1 MVRSS
6 LRVTLLHVMEIA
18 AGVAAVMVVLVGVL
32 FWQLSKG
39 PVSFGRFT
47 SQIESI
53 LSASGNNIDVKV
65 SEALL
70 VWSQE
75 DRTINLTAVDVEIND
90 GNGILIGQVPTIE
103 IDVSIPDLLKG
114 RMTLTR
120 IELQGPSAMIVR
132 RRNGT
137 FELGFPQEA
146 EIKAQ
151 PVNQGRGKVFS
162 WLIDELNSETRS
174 RSPIASLQRFTISD
188 AEIEFYDETSGSL
201 WVAPRALVS
210 IARGQAGLAWNMSGD
225 VRIGPE
231 NVQVTMI
238 GHIDPQTN
246 EIDSSLEFSDFSPA
260 SFASK
265 SNYFSDLSEL
275 NFPIR
280 GEARIQI
287 DSNGELKHADLE
299 LAVGEGSF
307 RFAEFGEEI
316 VPVEYGAFSAEY
328 DGDRQWFD
336 IRRLHFVAGENKATL
351 GGTAQVSFT
360 TEQQFKVLG
369 FRFDL
374 SGQDLSFNLP
384 VRMKHVVSIDD
395 LNLQGVVDFEN
406 RRLRMD
412 RFALEIDKTSIE
424 LQGDLYQAVPTP
436 AVIAT
441 GTLKNLPTDM
451 IDVLWPRDVALGA
464 RDWITTNI
472 DGGLINRGDL
482 AINAAVG
489 DFADLA
495 NHPDAVNFVFD
506 VQDAAVTYVKGLP
519 RMVDAAAEMVLT
531 GETFDLT
538 LKKGRVTD
546 VVEAPLTVGKG
557 STVRIE
563 HLSIKGSPIL
573 IETTLSGATNDILT
587 LIDQPPLGYLKRFG
601 ADPQKYRGQGRAKMS
616 FSIPSLRHVP
626 LDDIG
631 FKAAA
636 RVDDLDI
643 PDLFADLSVNGGFME
658 LDIDLQGLTGRGEIL
673 IEGAPTKVTWDENF
687 RTQSGDSSNYVLDL
701 NLNPST
707 QIDWGLD
714 TGGAVTGDV
723 PVRIVA
729 KGSGSN
735 ISEVRVKA
743 NLTPASIQISSMD
756 YYKET
761 GRKAEASMLVKFT
774 KAGELHLQDFE
785 IVGEAL
791 GVEGSMSLARDGK
804 LQDALFKRIWIDDFV
819 DVRFRAERDSEDQL
833 LVSIIGDYF
842 NIAPFLEDLMVE
854 FGGGEP
860 AVDPTQRE
868 FSSPWTFEAQVNDL
882 YLRQGVALRDVV
894 FDISSDGKKFTSL
907 DLSGA
912 FHDSGTVFASLVQDE
927 GNRRS
932 LTITSSDGGRIIKG
946 ITGVDQMVGGEM
958 SLKMQFDDD
967 QRSETKQRDDYTE
980 TEVLNAYALAQARAE
995 DGAELS
1001 LEDEAVQEA
1010 LKDREKSYETVA
1022 STSTMT
1028 GYLKVDNFKIVKAPM
1043 LAQLLTVGSLR
1054 GLADTLN
1061 GDGIHFQSLKAP
1073 FTVNDEGVIG
1083 ISDATAS
1090 GSALGLTLVGTFD
1103 QGNNTTDF
1111 QGTIVPSYAL
1121 NSALGNLPILGP
1133 MLVSRTGEGIFAFTY
1148 GINGPTS
1155 GPTVYVNP
1163 LSGLAPG
1170 FFRRIFQGGDQ
1181 REATRVP
1188 VENFEETD
1196 ENTESTEVQ

>member
-1 MVRSS
+1 
-6 LRVTLLHVMEIA
+6 MEIA

-53 LSASGNNIDVKV
+53 LSASADNIEVEISD
-65 SEALL
+65 AQL

-75 DRTINLTAVDVEIND
+75 DRTINLTAVDVQIND
-90 GNGILIGQVPTIE
+90 DNGILIGQVPTVE
-103 IDVSIPDLLKG
+103 IDLSLPDLFKG
-114 RMTLTR
+114 QLNLTR

-132 RRNGT
+132 RRNGS

-146 EIKAQ
+146 EAAAAAMPTQ
-151 PVNQGRGKVFS
+151 QDRGKVFS
-162 WLIDELNSETRS
+162 WLIDELNTETRS

-188 AEIEFYDETSGSL
+188 AEIEFFDETSGSL

-225 VRIGPE
+225 VRVGPE
-231 NVQVTMI
+231 NVQVMII

-246 EIDSSLEFSDFSPA
+246 EIDSSLQFSDLSPS

-275 NFPIR
+275 NFPVR

-287 DSNGELKHADLE
+287 DSDGELKHADLE
-299 LAVGEGSF
+299 LSVGEGSF
-307 RFAEFGEEI
+307 RFVEFGDET
-316 VPVEYGAFSAEY
+316 VPVEYGAFSAAY

-351 GGTAQVSFT
+351 GGTAQVSFKT
-360 TEQQFKVLG
+360 DERLRFLG
-369 FRFDL
+369 LRFDL

-384 VRMKHVVSIDD
+384 VRMKHVVTIDD
-395 LNLQGVVDFEN
+395 LSLQGVLDFED
-406 RRLRMD
+406 RRLRLD
-412 RFALEIDKTSIE
+412 KLALDIDKTSIE
-424 LQGDLYQAVPTP
+424 LQGDLYQADPTP
-436 AVIAT
+436 AVVAT

-451 IDVLWPRDVALGA
+451 IDVLWPRDMALGA
-464 RDWITTNI
+464 RDWITANI
-472 DGGLINRGDL
+472 EGGLIGRGDL
-482 AINAAVG
+482 TINAAVG
-489 DFADLA
+489 DFADLP

-519 RMVDAAAEMVLT
+519 RLEGAAADMVLT
-531 GETFDLT
+531 GETFDLV
-538 LKKGRVTD
+538 LKNGQVRE
-546 VVEAPLTVGKG
+546 VVEAPLTVAKG

-573 IETTLSGATNDILT
+573 IETTVSGAANDILT

-601 ADPQKYRGQGRAKMS
+601 ADPAKYRGRGSATMS

-626 LDDIG
+626 LEDIG
-631 FKAAA
+631 FEAKA
-636 RVDDLDI
+636 RVDEVDILNLFAELSVDGGYIDLDI
-643 PDLFADLSVNGGFME
+643 N
-658 LDIDLQGLTGRGEIL
+658 LQGLTGVGEIL
-673 IEGAPTKVTWDENF
+673 IEGAPTKVRWDEDFSN
-687 RTQSGDSSNYVLDL
+687 QSSDTSKYVLDL
-701 NLNPST
+701 NFNPST

-714 TGGAVTGDV
+714 TGGAITGDV

-743 NLTPASIQISSMD
+743 NMTPASIQVAAME
-756 YYKET
+756 YYKES

-774 KAGELHLQDFE
+774 KTGELHLQDF
-785 IVGEAL
+785 VVAGEAL

-804 LQDALFKRIWIDDFV
+804 LKEALFKRIWVDDFV
-819 DVRFRAERDSEDQL
+819 DVRFRADRDADDDQL
-833 LVSIIGDYF
+833 HISIIGDYF
-842 NIAPFLEDLMVE
+842 NIAPFLEDMMVE
-854 FGGGEP
+854 FGGG
-860 AVDPTQRE
+860 DPSEEESRRE
-868 FSSPWTFEAQVNDL
+868 LTSPWTFEAQVNDL
-882 YLRQGVALRDVV
+882 YLRKGVALRDVV
-894 FDISSDGKKFTSL
+894 FDIESDGEKFTAL
-907 DLSGA
+907 DLNGT
-912 FHDSGTVFASLVQDE
+912 FHDSGTVFASLAQDDE
-927 GNRRS
+927 GRRN

-946 ITGVDQMVGGEM
+946 ITGVDQMVGGEL
-958 SLKMQFDDD
+958 SLKMQFDDAPLAD
-967 QRSETKQRDDYTE
+967 GTAKDDYTD

-995 DGAELS
+995 EGKELS
-1001 LEDEAVQEA
+1001 LEDEAVKEA
-1010 LKDREKSYETVA
+1010 LKDRQQSYKNV
-1022 STSTMT
+1022 TSSSSMT
-1028 GYLKVDNFKIVKAPM
+1028 GYLKVDNFKIVKAPL

-1111 QGTIVPSYAL
+1111 QGTIVPSYTL
-1121 NSALGNLPILGP
+1121 NSALGNLPIVGP

-1148 GINGPTS
+1148 GITGPTS
-1155 GPTVYVNP
+1155 GPSVYVNP

-1188 VENFEETD
+1188 VEQFEETD
-1196 ENTESTEVQ
+1196 EEEKTPTTEVQ